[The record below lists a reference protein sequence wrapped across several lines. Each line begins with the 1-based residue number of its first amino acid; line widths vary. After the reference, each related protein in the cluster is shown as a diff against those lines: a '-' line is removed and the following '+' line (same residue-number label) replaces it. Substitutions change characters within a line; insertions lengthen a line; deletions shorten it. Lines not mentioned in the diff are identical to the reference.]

1 MKKWLCLVL
10 FLTTLTYSITALLP
24 SRVRVSAAEDDLQL
38 HAKYA
43 VLLDGDSGRVLY
55 GKNEDTPAPMAST
68 TKIMSCVI
76 ALEYGLKE
84 MTCTTSAYAAS
95 MPDVQLNAKK
105 GETFTL
111 NDLLYSLMLKSHNDS
126 AVIIAENVA
135 CYYIYQVQSGI
146 YPDTYDVLS
155 GKDLSFVSFPSGF
168 DTSFLQ
174 NITTEQSKTLVA
186 VFTGLMN
193 EKAVT
198 LGCTQTHFI
207 TPNGLDASDET
218 GEHAT
223 TARELAVI
231 MSYCIQNEEF
241 LAITQ
246 AKEHQFDS
254 YSVSNANAFLNM
266 YDGVL
271 SGKTGFTGNAGY
283 CYVCACR
290 YDGKTFIAALLA
302 CGWPNNKNYK
312 WTDTRKLMEYGMAH
326 YRYDEVWKIPELSKI
341 PVENGVSQNGLF
353 GKAAVEVEIKGKE
366 SPGKILVGDD
376 DVAEEK
382 TEVPE
387 KLDAPVKSGTPVG
400 QITYLLNGEKW
411 GSCQA
416 VVKETVRRRTFT
428 WIAMKMCEM
437 FYQFNF

>member
-1 MKKWLCLVL
+1 MSSYKRGFRRLLFYIEICLLLFPFCCSTVL
-10 FLTTLTYSITALLP
+10 AATPAMPVPASSGAVLMEATTSQILRESGSDRSAAPYGAVNLLIALTALRHASLTDLVTVPEDLEAAVPEEAYVIFLEEGETLTVENCIGAILFN
-24 SRVRVSAAEDDLQL
+24 SANDAAYTL
-38 HAKYA
+38 A
-43 VLLDGDSGRVLY
+43 V
-55 GKNEDTPAPMAST
+55 
-68 TKIMSCVI
+68 
-76 ALEYGLKE
+76 GLAG
-84 MTCTTSAYAAS
+84 SV
-95 MPDVQLNAKK
+95 DVFA
-105 GETFTL
+105 GW
-111 NDLLYSLMLKSHNDS
+111 
-126 AVIIAENVA
+126 
-135 CYYIYQVQSGI
+135 
-146 YPDTYDVLS
+146 
-155 GKDLSFVSFPSGF
+155 
-168 DTSFLQ
+168 
-174 NITTEQSKTLVA
+174 
-186 VFTGLMN
+186 MN
-193 EKAVT
+193 EKAEEI
-198 LGCTQTHFI
+198 GCTEAHFV
-207 TPNGLDASDET
+207 TPNGLD
-218 GEHAT
+218 GEDVGGVHSISA
-223 TARELAVI
+223 ADLAKI
-231 MSYCIQNEEF
+231 MSYCVLRSPKAAEF

-246 AKEHQFDS
+246 MPV
-254 YSVSNANAFLNM
+254 YSFSDAEGKGNFSCSNHNAFLQM
-266 YDGVL
+266 MDGAI
-271 SGKTGFTGNAGY
+271 SGKTGFTGDAGY
-283 CYVCACR
+283 CYVGALQSEDR
-290 YDGKTFIAALLA
+290 TFVVALLA

-382 TEVPE
+382 TEIPE

>member
-1 MKKWLCLVL
+1 MSDFGFPVVSLAIHIFHQPV
-10 FLTTLTYSITALLP
+10 FLHTFEPGGGGFRFDAHLSGFLQERGPCEFFLHTAYQRIPVGIAAACHFGLGQEGEDVGGVHSI
-24 SRVRVSAAEDDLQL
+24 SAADL
-38 HAKYA
+38 AK
-43 VLLDGDSGRVLY
+43 
-55 GKNEDTPAPMAST
+55 
-68 TKIMSCVI
+68 
-76 ALEYGLKE
+76 
-84 MTCTTSAYAAS
+84 
-95 MPDVQLNAKK
+95 
-105 GETFTL
+105 
-111 NDLLYSLMLKSHNDS
+111 
-126 AVIIAENVA
+126 
-135 CYYIYQVQSGI
+135 
-146 YPDTYDVLS
+146 
-155 GKDLSFVSFPSGF
+155 
-168 DTSFLQ
+168 
-174 NITTEQSKTLVA
+174 
-186 VFTGLMN
+186 
-193 EKAVT
+193 
-198 LGCTQTHFI
+198 
-207 TPNGLDASDET
+207 
-218 GEHAT
+218 
-223 TARELAVI
+223 I
-231 MSYCIQNEEF
+231 MSYCVLRSPKAAEF

-246 AKEHQFDS
+246 MPAYSFSDAEGKENFS
-254 YSVSNANAFLNM
+254 CSNHNAFLQM
-266 YDGVL
+266 MDGAI
-271 SGKTGFTGNAGY
+271 SGKTGFTGDAGY
-283 CYVCACR
+283 CYVGALQSEDR
-290 YDGKTFIAALLA
+290 TFVVALLA

>member
-1 MKKWLCLVL
+1 MYGIGVFLRRAACSVLALCLL
-10 FLTTLTYSITALLP
+10 FALLVP
-24 SRVRVSAAEDDLQL
+24 AAAAPAVSAAS
-38 HAKYA
+38 AA
-43 VLLDGDSGRVLY
+43 LY
-55 GKNEDTPAPMAST
+55 CPATGEFAFTQNADARRGMAST
-68 TKIMSCVI
+68 TKIMTCI
-76 ALEYGLKE
+76 LALENGGE
-84 MTCTTSAYAAS
+84 QAVATASAQAAAA
-95 MPDVQLNAKK
+95 PKVHLGVYE
-105 GETFTL
+105 GEQFL
-111 NDLLYSLMLKSHNDS
+111 LGDLLYSLMLESHNDS
-126 AVIIAENVA
+126 AVAIAEHLAGSVPQFA
-135 CYYIYQVQSGI
+135 GW
-146 YPDTYDVLS
+146 
-155 GKDLSFVSFPSGF
+155 
-168 DTSFLQ
+168 
-174 NITTEQSKTLVA
+174 
-186 VFTGLMN
+186 MN
-193 EKAVT
+193 EKAEEI
-198 LGCTQTHFI
+198 GCTEAHFV
-207 TPNGLDASDET
+207 TPNGLD
-218 GEHAT
+218 GEDVGGVHSISA
-223 TARELAVI
+223 ADLAKI
-231 MSYCIQNEEF
+231 MSYCVLRSPKAAEF

-246 AKEHQFDS
+246 MPV
-254 YSVSNANAFLNM
+254 YSFSDAEGKGNFRCSNHNAFLQM
-266 YDGVL
+266 MDGAI
-271 SGKTGFTGNAGY
+271 SGKTGFTGDAGY
-283 CYVCACR
+283 CYVGALQSEDR
-290 YDGKTFIAALLA
+290 TFVVALLA

-341 PVENGVSQNGLF
+341 LVENGVSQNGLF

>member
-1 MKKWLCLVL
+1 MLFIKKMRSFFIVL
-10 FLTTLTYSITALLP
+10 FVILLWQP
-24 SRVRVSAAEDDLQL
+24 QTICAAEKQTIDANSI
-38 HAKYA
+38 HALSA

-55 GKNEDTPAPMAST
+55 EKESECKRANAST
-68 TKIMSCVI
+68 TKIMTCI
-76 ALEYGLKE
+76 LALENGKE
-84 MTCTTSAYAAS
+84 DDIVTVSAYAAS
-95 MPDVQLNAKK
+95 MPNVQLNIEE
-105 GETFTL
+105 GEQYYL
-111 NDLLYSLMLKSHNDS
+111 KDLLYSLMLESHNDS
-126 AVIIAENVA
+126 AVAIAEHLAGSVPQFA
-135 CYYIYQVQSGI
+135 GW
-146 YPDTYDVLS
+146 
-155 GKDLSFVSFPSGF
+155 
-168 DTSFLQ
+168 
-174 NITTEQSKTLVA
+174 
-186 VFTGLMN
+186 MN
-193 EKAVT
+193 EKAEEI
-198 LGCTQTHFI
+198 GCTEAHFV
-207 TPNGLDASDET
+207 TPNGLD
-218 GEHAT
+218 GEDVGGVHSISA
-223 TARELAVI
+223 ADLAKI
-231 MSYCIQNEEF
+231 MSYCVLRSPKAAEF

-246 AKEHQFDS
+246 MPAYSFSDAEGKENFS
-254 YSVSNANAFLNM
+254 CSNHNAFLQM
-266 YDGVL
+266 MDGAI
-271 SGKTGFTGNAGY
+271 SGKTGFTGDAGY
-283 CYVCACR
+283 CYVGALQSEDR
-290 YDGKTFIAALLA
+290 TFVVALLA

>member
-1 MKKWLCLVL
+1 MILQWRSRN
-10 FLTTLTYSITALLP
+10 TLQDPFRTEA
-24 SRVRVSAAEDDLQL
+24 
-38 HAKYA
+38 H
-43 VLLDGDSGRVLY
+43 
-55 GKNEDTPAPMAST
+55 
-68 TKIMSCVI
+68 
-76 ALEYGLKE
+76 
-84 MTCTTSAYAAS
+84 
-95 MPDVQLNAKK
+95 
-105 GETFTL
+105 
-111 NDLLYSLMLKSHNDS
+111 
-126 AVIIAENVA
+126 
-135 CYYIYQVQSGI
+135 
-146 YPDTYDVLS
+146 
-155 GKDLSFVSFPSGF
+155 FV
-168 DTSFLQ
+168 
-174 NITTEQSKTLVA
+174 
-186 VFTGLMN
+186 
-193 EKAVT
+193 
-198 LGCTQTHFI
+198 
-207 TPNGLDASDET
+207 TPNGLD
-218 GEHAT
+218 GEDVGGVHSISA
-223 TARELAVI
+223 ADLAKI
-231 MSYCIQNEEF
+231 MSYCVLRSPKAAEF

-246 AKEHQFDS
+246 MPAYSFSDAEGKENFS
-254 YSVSNANAFLNM
+254 CSNHNAFLQM
-266 YDGVL
+266 MDGAI
-271 SGKTGFTGNAGY
+271 SGKTGFTGDAGY
-283 CYVCACR
+283 CYVGALQSEDR
-290 YDGKTFIAALLA
+290 TFVVALLA

>member
-1 MKKWLCLVL
+1 MGDRIRKW
-10 FLTTLTYSITALLP
+10 I
-24 SRVRVSAAEDDLQL
+24 
-38 HAKYA
+38 A
-43 VLLDGDSGRVLY
+43 VLLAGSILAMIQLVPAGGAVFVRGNIENKEILGEKETSLQQTLHARAWVLMDADSGRILA
-55 GKNEDTPAPMAST
+55 GKDADTAYPMAST
-68 TKIMSCVI
+68 TKILTCI
-76 ALEYGLKE
+76 LALEQGNPDDWVGVSEK
-84 MTCTTSAYAAS
+84 AAS
-95 MPDVQLNAKK
+95 MPDVQLNMRA
-105 GETFTL
+105 GERYRL
-111 NDLLYSLMLKSHNDS
+111 SDLLYSLMLESHNDS
-126 AVIIAENVA
+126 AVAIAEHLAGSVPQFA
-135 CYYIYQVQSGI
+135 GW
-146 YPDTYDVLS
+146 
-155 GKDLSFVSFPSGF
+155 
-168 DTSFLQ
+168 
-174 NITTEQSKTLVA
+174 
-186 VFTGLMN
+186 MN
-193 EKAVT
+193 EKAEEI
-198 LGCTQTHFI
+198 GCTEAHFV
-207 TPNGLDASDET
+207 TPNGLD
-218 GEHAT
+218 GEDVGGVHSISA
-223 TARELAVI
+223 ADLAKI
-231 MSYCIQNEEF
+231 MSYCVLRSPKAAEF

-246 AKEHQFDS
+246 MPVYSFSDAEGKENFS
-254 YSVSNANAFLNM
+254 CSNHNAFLQM
-266 YDGVL
+266 MDGAI
-271 SGKTGFTGNAGY
+271 SGKTGFTGDAGY
-283 CYVCACR
+283 CYVGALQSEDR
-290 YDGKTFIAALLA
+290 TFVVALLA

-341 PVENGVSQNGLF
+341 LVENGVSQNGLF

>member
-1 MKKWLCLVL
+1 M
-10 FLTTLTYSITALLP
+10 
-24 SRVRVSAAEDDLQL
+24 
-38 HAKYA
+38 
-43 VLLDGDSGRVLY
+43 
-55 GKNEDTPAPMAST
+55 
-68 TKIMSCVI
+68 
-76 ALEYGLKE
+76 LE
-84 MTCTTSAYAAS
+84 
-95 MPDVQLNAKK
+95 
-105 GETFTL
+105 
-111 NDLLYSLMLKSHNDS
+111 SHNDS
-126 AVIIAENVA
+126 AVAIAEHLAGSVPQFA
-135 CYYIYQVQSGI
+135 GW
-146 YPDTYDVLS
+146 
-155 GKDLSFVSFPSGF
+155 
-168 DTSFLQ
+168 
-174 NITTEQSKTLVA
+174 
-186 VFTGLMN
+186 MN
-193 EKAVT
+193 EKAEEI
-198 LGCTQTHFI
+198 GCTEAHFV
-207 TPNGLDASDET
+207 TPNGLD
-218 GEHAT
+218 GEDVGGVHSISA
-223 TARELAVI
+223 ADLAKI
-231 MSYCIQNEEF
+231 MSYCVLRSPKAAEF

-246 AKEHQFDS
+246 MPV
-254 YSVSNANAFLNM
+254 YSFSDAEGKGNFSCSNHNAFLQM
-266 YDGVL
+266 MDGAI
-271 SGKTGFTGNAGY
+271 SGKTGFTGDAGY
-283 CYVCACR
+283 CYVGALQSEDR
-290 YDGKTFIAALLA
+290 TFVVALLA

-326 YRYDEVWKIPELSKI
+326 YCYDEVWKIPELSKI